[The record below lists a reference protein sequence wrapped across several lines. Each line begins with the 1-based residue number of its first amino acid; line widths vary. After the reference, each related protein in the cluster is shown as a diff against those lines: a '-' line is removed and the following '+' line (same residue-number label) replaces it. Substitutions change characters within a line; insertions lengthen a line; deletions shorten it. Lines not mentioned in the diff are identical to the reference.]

1 MKKIKIDI
9 DYAADY
15 VVIGLVSSNSDYQ
28 LVHHINRALNTRF
41 SKFDDFI
48 FNEGNDLKPGYA
60 WFFCYNEEL
69 KINIYLLANK
79 HPQVCLLPAY
89 KKIDYFIIMEN
100 NIDKQQLNTILRNI
114 RKIKSISGVFSLDVG
129 KIKNIDLLIEKNEI
143 HQLNC
148 VKS

>member
-15 VVIGLVSSNSDYQ
+15 VVIGLVSYDSDYQ
-28 LVHHINRALNTRF
+28 LVHHINRALNTHF

-48 FNEGNDLKPGYA
+48 FNECNGLKPSYA

-79 HPQVCLLPAY
+79 HPQICLLSAY
-89 KKIDYFIIMEN
+89 NKIDYFIIMEN
-100 NIDKQQLNTILRNI
+100 NIDKQQLNTILKNI